1 MMFLHFSD
9 DNMSKTIVSKK
20 GQVVIPK
27 QAREK
32 LSLVPGTAL
41 RVQVDGKRI
50 ILEPLQE
57 PPKEAFVS
65 AGSKVTEPLLHEAK
79 KTSDKTKRLLRD
91 LGVMI
96 D

>member
-1 MMFLHFSD
+1 
-9 DNMSKTIVSKK
+9 MSKTIVSKK

-27 QAREK
+27 QARDK
-32 LSLVPGTAL
+32 LSLVPGTIL
-41 RVQVDGKRI
+41 RVQVEGKRV

-79 KTSDKTKRLLRD
+79 RTSDKAKRLLRD
-91 LGVMI
+91 LGVSI

>member
-1 MMFLHFSD
+1 
-9 DNMSKTIVSKK
+9 MSKTVVSKK

-32 LSLVPGTAL
+32 LSLTPGTVL
-41 RVQVDGKRI
+41 KVRVEGKRI

-57 PPKEAFVS
+57 PPKEAFVE
-65 AGSKVTEPLLHEAK
+65 AGQRITEPLLHEAK
-79 KTSDKTKRLLRD
+79 ITSDKAERLLRD
-91 LGVMI
+91 LGVPI

>member
-1 MMFLHFSD
+1 
-9 DNMSKTIVSKK
+9 MSKTMVSKK

-27 QAREK
+27 DAREK
-32 LSLVPGTAL
+32 LSLVPGTVL
-41 RVQVDGKRI
+41 KVHVEGKRV

-65 AGSKVTEPLLHEAK
+65 AGSKVTEPLLSEAK
-79 KTSDKTKRLLRD
+79 KTSDKSKRLLRD
-91 LGVMI
+91 LGVLI

>member
-1 MMFLHFSD
+1 
-9 DNMSKTIVSKK
+9 MSKTMVSKK

-27 QAREK
+27 QARDK
-32 LSLVPGTAL
+32 LSLVPGTVL
-41 RVQVDGKRI
+41 RVQVEGKRV

-79 KTSDKTKRLLRD
+79 RTSDKTKRLLRD
-91 LGVMI
+91 LGVSI

>member
-1 MMFLHFSD
+1 MVFLQFAG
-9 DNMSKTIVSKK
+9 DNMSKTMVSKK

-27 QAREK
+27 QARDK
-32 LSLVPGTAL
+32 LSLVPGTVL
-41 RVQVDGKRI
+41 RVQVEGKRI

-65 AGSKVTEPLLHEAK
+65 VGSKVTEPLLHEAK

-91 LGVMI
+91 LGVVV

>member
-1 MMFLHFSD
+1 
-9 DNMSKTIVSKK
+9 MSKTIVSKK

-96 D
+96 E

>member
-1 MMFLHFSD
+1 
-9 DNMSKTIVSKK
+9 MSKTMVSKK

-27 QAREK
+27 DARDK
-32 LSLVPGTAL
+32 LSLVPGTVL
-41 RVQVDGKRI
+41 RVQVEGKRV

-57 PPKEAFVS
+57 PPREAFVL

-79 KTSDKTKRLLRD
+79 RTSDKAKRLLRD
-91 LGVMI
+91 LGVSI

>member
-1 MMFLHFSD
+1 
-9 DNMSKTIVSKK
+9 MSKTMVSKK

-27 QAREK
+27 HARDK
-32 LSLVPGTAL
+32 LSLIPGTVL
-41 RVQVDGKRI
+41 KVQVEGKRV

-65 AGSKVTEPLLHEAK
+65 AGSKVTEPLLREAK
-79 KTSDKTKRLLRD
+79 RTSDKAKRLLRD
-91 LGVMI
+91 LGVSI